1 MKPREYDIRYE
12 RSAVLLLSLG
22 FGLVGLDRW
31 IVSPMFPAMMEDLG
45 LDYQDLGNIVG
56 ALGLAWGCASLLIGG
71 ISDRLGRRRIL
82 VGSLVLFSVC
92 SLLTGFATGLISL
105 ILIRVVMGITEG
117 AFSPTAVTATAEASR
132 PHRRG
137 LNMGAQQSTFA
148 LFGIGLGPIIAT
160 QLLLVL
166 PSWHWVFGL
175 MLLPGLVLAYFLLR
189 TIREPRQLPAFESAV
204 PTARSAVAAPGESP
218 EPSSPEPSSP
228 EPSSPEPSRRVRFL
242 DVLRYRNIRLAI
254 LALCGAMTC
263 IFVLSAMMP
272 SYLVDH
278 QGLGTSQ
285 MGVIASGIGFGA
297 FAGQLAIPGLSDR
310 FGRKPVAVVALVM
323 AMCMLIAFMLQ
334 GPVVPV
340 LFLLLFFVAFGANGC
355 LALLAGTVTVESV
368 PAGLMAAAAGT
379 VMGVSEMF
387 GGGVAPSLAGFL
399 AQNYGIQYVLYLAL
413 GGLLLCVVATSLLRE
428 TAPTRADSPPTG
440 EVGTTRRAEV

>member
-1 MKPREYDIRYE
+1 
-12 RSAVLLLSLG
+12 
-22 FGLVGLDRW
+22 
-31 IVSPMFPAMMEDLG
+31 
-45 LDYQDLGNIVG
+45 
-56 ALGLAWGCASLLIGG
+56 
-71 ISDRLGRRRIL
+71 
-82 VGSLVLFSVC
+82 
-92 SLLTGFATGLISL
+92 
-105 ILIRVVMGITEG
+105 MGT
-117 AFSPTAVTATAEASR
+117 
-132 PHRRG
+132 
-137 LNMGAQQSTFA
+137 QQSTFA

-175 MLLPGLVLAYFLLR
+175 MLLPGLVLAYVLLR
-189 TIREPRQLPAFESAV
+189 TIREPHQLPAFESAV
-204 PTARSAVAAPGESP
+204 PAAASAVPTPGASP
-218 EPSSPEPSSP
+218 EPSSTMPVN
-228 EPSSPEPSRRVRFL
+228 RVRCME
-242 DVLRYRNIRLAI
+242 VLRYRNIRLAI

-278 QGLGTSQ
+278 QGLGTSP
-285 MGVIASGIGFGA
+285 MGIIASGIGFGA

-323 AMCMLIAFMLQ
+323 AMCMLIAFILQ

-428 TAPTRADSPPTG
+428 TAPTRAGSPPKSD
-440 EVGTTRRAEV
+440 VGSVRTAEL

>member
-31 IVSPMFPAMMEDLG
+31 IISPLFPSMMEELG
-45 LDYQDLGNIVG
+45 LDYQDLGNIIG

-71 ISDRLGRRRIL
+71 VSDRLGRRRIL
-82 VGSLVLFSVC
+82 VGSLLLFSVC

-132 PHRRG
+132 PQRRG
-137 LNMGAQQSTFA
+137 LNMGTQQSTFA

-166 PSWHWVFGL
+166 PSWHWAFGL
-175 MLLPGLVLAYFLLR
+175 MLLPGLVLAYFILR
-189 TIREPRQLPAFESAV
+189 TIREPHQLPAFESAV
-204 PTARSAVAAPGESP
+204 PAAPSGVPAPDPSPESP
-218 EPSSPEPSSP
+218 STRPAN
-228 EPSSPEPSRRVRFL
+228 RVRCL

-285 MGVIASGIGFGA
+285 MGIIASGIGFGA

-310 FGRKPVAVVALVM
+310 FGRKPVAVVALVT
-323 AMCMLIAFMLQ
+323 AMCMLIAFILQ

-368 PAGLMAAAAGT
+368 PANLMAAAAGT
-379 VMGVSEMF
+379 VMGLSEIF

-399 AQNYGIQYVLYLAL
+399 AQNYGIQHVLYLAL
-413 GGLLLCVVATSLLRE
+413 GGLLVCLVATSLLRE
-428 TAPTRADSPPTG
+428 TAPTRADSPAKGDIGITETVEP
-440 EVGTTRRAEV
+440 